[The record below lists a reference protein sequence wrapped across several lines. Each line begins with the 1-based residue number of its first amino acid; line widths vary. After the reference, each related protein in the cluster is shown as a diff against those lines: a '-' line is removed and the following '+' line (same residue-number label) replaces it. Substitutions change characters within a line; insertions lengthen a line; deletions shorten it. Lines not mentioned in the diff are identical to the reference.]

1 MDGGANVLACLSD
14 WRDVSALRLLNLT
27 YDVTPCELVTMV
39 ISEVGMTPPTSVP
52 VIIREYR
59 QDTSSAR

>member
-1 MDGGANVLACLSD
+1 VPS
-14 WRDVSALRLLNLT
+14 LRLLNLT

-39 ISEVGMTPPTSVP
+39 ISEVGMTPPTSIP

-59 QDTSSAR
+59 QDTTTIR